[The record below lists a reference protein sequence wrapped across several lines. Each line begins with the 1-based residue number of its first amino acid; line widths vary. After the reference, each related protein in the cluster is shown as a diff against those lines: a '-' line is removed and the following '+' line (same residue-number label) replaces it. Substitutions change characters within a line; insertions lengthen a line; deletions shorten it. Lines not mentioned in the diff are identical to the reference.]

1 MAGRLR
7 SVFALVAVTSYIAM
21 RITIKKGLDI
31 PISGAPQPVIS
42 DAANVATVGLVGW
55 DTPGLKPKMA
65 VAVGDRVKLGQVLFV
80 DKRNPDVRYTAP
92 GCGTVSAINR
102 GERRVLNSVV
112 IELDGDDA
120 ETWHAFEPAEIGN
133 VDAGTIRQTLA
144 ESGLWTALRTR
155 PFGHIPHPDTTP
167 HSIFITAINTNPLAT
182 DPALVIAQ
190 DTEAFLA
197 GARLVAQL
205 TNGPTYICT
214 RPGAAIPCPDGER
227 YRHAQFAGPHPAGL
241 VGTHIHFLDPVSTN
255 KTVWHIGYQDTM
267 AVGRLFLTGQLPTER
282 VIALGGPM
290 VKNPRLLRT
299 RRGAS
304 TKDVLAGELHPGNSR
319 VISGSV
325 LSGHRASGM
334 LGWLG
339 AYHNQISV
347 IAEGSPREFL
357 SWMRPGRKKYS
368 ALRAYSAH
376 LLHEGGYD
384 MTSSQNGSPRAMVSI
399 GSFERIMPLDILPTV
414 LLKAL
419 LVRDTDSAQQ
429 LGCLELD
436 EEDLALCSFV
446 CNGKYNYGPHLR
458 KALDE
463 IEANG

>member
-1 MAGRLR
+1 MQ
-7 SVFALVAVTSYIAM
+7 
-21 RITIKKGLDI
+21 IKIDKGLNV
-31 PISGAPQPVIS
+31 PISGRPELTIS
-42 DAANVATVGLVGW
+42 DANAAKTVGLVGW

-65 VAVGDRVKLGQVLFV
+65 VAVGDRVKLGQTLYI
-80 DKRNPDVRYTAP
+80 DKRNPKVCYTAP
-92 GCGTVSAINR
+92 GSGVVSAINR

-112 IELDGDDA
+112 IDLDGDDA
-120 ETWHAFEPAEIGN
+120 ESWSTE
-133 VDAGTIRQTLA
+133 DKDIRETLC
-144 ESGLWTALRTR
+144 ESGLWTTLRTR
-155 PFGHIPHPDTTP
+155 PFGRIPQPDTTP
-167 HSIFITAINTNPLAT
+167 NSIFITAINTNPLAG
-182 DPALVIAQ
+182 DPALVIAE
-190 DTEAFLA
+190 DPDAFLA
-197 GARLVAQL
+197 GIRVVSQL
-205 TNGPTYICT
+205 TEGKVFVCT
-214 RPGAAIPCPDGER
+214 RPGTDIPCPDGEQVV
-227 YRHAQFAGPHPAGL
+227 HAEFSGPHPAGL
-241 VGTHIHFLDPVSTN
+241 VGTHIHFLDPVSIK
-255 KTVWHIGYQDTM
+255 KTVWHIGYQNTM
-267 AVGRLFLTGQLPTER
+267 AIGRLFTTGRLPTER
-282 VIALGGPM
+282 LIALGGPM
-290 VKNPRLLRT
+290 VKTPRLLRT

-304 TKDVLAGELHPGNSR
+304 TADILDGEIERGNAR

-357 SWMRPGRKKYS
+357 SWLRPGHNKYS
-368 ALRAYSAH
+368 ALRTYASTW
-376 LLHEGGYD
+376 LHKGD
-384 MTSSQNGSPRAMVSI
+384 FDLTSSQNGSPRAMVST
-399 GSFERIMPLDILPTV
+399 GSFERVMPLDILPTV

-429 LGCLELD
+429 LGALELD

>member
-1 MAGRLR
+1 MQ
-7 SVFALVAVTSYIAM
+7 
-21 RITIKKGLDI
+21 IKIDKGLNV
-31 PISGAPQPVIS
+31 PISGRPELTIS
-42 DAANVATVGLVGW
+42 DANAAKTVGLVGW

-65 VAVGDRVKLGQVLFV
+65 VAVGDRVKLGQTLYI
-80 DKRNPDVRYTAP
+80 DKRNPKVCYTAP
-92 GCGTVSAINR
+92 GSGVVSAINR

-120 ETWHAFEPAEIGN
+120 ESWSTE
-133 VDAGTIRQTLA
+133 DKDIRATLC
-144 ESGLWTALRTR
+144 ESGLWTTLRTR
-155 PFGHIPHPDTTP
+155 PFGRIPQPDATP
-167 HSIFITAINTNPLAT
+167 NSIFITAINTNPLAG
-182 DPALVIAQ
+182 DPALVIGE
-190 DTEAFLA
+190 DPDAFLA
-197 GARLVAQL
+197 GIRVISQL
-205 TNGPTYICT
+205 TEGKVFVCT
-214 RPGAAIPCPDGER
+214 RPGTDIPCPDSEQVV
-227 YRHAQFAGPHPAGL
+227 HAEFSGPHPAGL
-241 VGTHIHFLDPVSTN
+241 VGTHIHFLDPVSIK
-255 KTVWHIGYQDTM
+255 KTVWHIGYQNTM
-267 AVGRLFLTGQLPTER
+267 AIGRLFTTGRLPTER
-282 VIALGGPM
+282 LIALGGPM

-304 TKDVLAGELHPGNSR
+304 TADILDGEIERGNAR

-357 SWMRPGRKKYS
+357 SWLRPGHNKYS
-368 ALRAYSAH
+368 ALRAYASTW
-376 LLHEGGYD
+376 LHKGEYD
-384 MTSSQNGSPRAMVSI
+384 LTSSQNGSPRAMVST
-399 GSFERIMPLDILPTV
+399 GSFERVMPLDILPTV

-429 LGCLELD
+429 LGALELD

>member
-1 MAGRLR
+1 MH
-7 SVFALVAVTSYIAM
+7 IK
-21 RITIKKGLDI
+21 IKKGLDV
-31 PISGAPQPVIS
+31 PISGKPELTLS
-42 DAANVATVGLVGW
+42 DANPVKTVGLVGW

-65 VAVGDRVKLGQVLFV
+65 VAAGDRVKLGQTLFI
-80 DKRNPDVRYTAP
+80 DKRNPEICYTAP
-92 GCGTVSAINR
+92 GSGVVSAINR

-120 ETWHAFEPAEIGN
+120 ETWST
-133 VDAGTIRQTLA
+133 DDKDIRKTLC
-144 ESGLWTALRTR
+144 ESGLWTTLRTR
-155 PFGHIPHPDTTP
+155 PFGKIPQPDTTP
-167 HSIFITAINTNPLAT
+167 NSIFVTAINTNPLAG
-182 DPALVIAQ
+182 DPSLVIGE
-190 DTEAFLA
+190 DPEAFLA
-197 GARLVAQL
+197 GLRVISQL
-205 TNGPTYICT
+205 TEGKTYVCT
-214 RPGAAIPCPDGER
+214 RAGADIPCPDGEQFV
-227 YRHAQFAGPHPAGL
+227 HAEFSGPHPAGL
-241 VGTHIHFLDPVSTN
+241 VGTHIHFLDPVSIK
-255 KTVWHIGYQDTM
+255 KTVWHIGYQNTM
-267 AVGRLFLTGQLPTER
+267 AIGRLFTTGRLPTQR

-304 TKDVLAGELHPGNSR
+304 TADILDGEMQSGNAR

-347 IAEGSPREFL
+347 ISEGSPREFL
-357 SWMRPGRKKYS
+357 SWLRPGHEKYS
-368 ALRAYSAH
+368 ALRAYASTW
-376 LLHEGGYD
+376 LHKGDYD
-384 MTSSQNGSPRAMVSI
+384 LTSSQNGSPRAMVST

-429 LGCLELD
+429 LGALELD

>member
-1 MAGRLR
+1 MQ
-7 SVFALVAVTSYIAM
+7 
-21 RITIKKGLDI
+21 IKINKGLDV
-31 PISGAPQPVIS
+31 PISGKPELTLS
-42 DAANVATVGLVGW
+42 DANPVSTVGLVGW

-65 VAVGDRVKLGQVLFV
+65 VAAGDRVKLGQTLFI
-80 DKRNPDVRYTAP
+80 DKRNPEVCYTAP
-92 GCGTVSAINR
+92 GSGVVSAINR

-112 IELDGDDA
+112 IELDGVEA
-120 ETWHAFEPAEIGN
+120 ETWST
-133 VDAGTIRQTLA
+133 DDKDIRKTLC
-144 ESGLWTALRTR
+144 ESGLWTTLRTR
-155 PFGHIPHPDTTP
+155 PFGRIPQPDTTP
-167 HSIFITAINTNPLAT
+167 NSIFVTAINTNPLSG
-182 DPALVIAQ
+182 DPSLVIGEDQ
-190 DTEAFLA
+190 EAFLA
-197 GARLVAQL
+197 GLRVISQL
-205 TNGPTYICT
+205 TEGKIYVCT
-214 RPGAAIPCPDGER
+214 RAGADIPCPDGD
-227 YRHAQFAGPHPAGL
+227 QFVRAEFSGPHPAGL
-241 VGTHIHFLDPVSTN
+241 VGTHIHFLDPVSIK

-267 AVGRLFLTGQLPTER
+267 AIGRLFANGHLSTER
-282 VIALGGPM
+282 IIALGGPM

-299 RRGAS
+299 QRGAS
-304 TKDVLAGELHPGNSR
+304 TAHILDGEMQSGNAR

-357 SWMRPGRKKYS
+357 SFMRPGHNKYS
-368 ALRAYSAH
+368 ALRAYASTW
-376 LLHEGGYD
+376 LHKGDYD
-384 MTSSQNGSPRAMVSI
+384 LTSSQNGSPRAMVST
-399 GSFERIMPLDILPTV
+399 GSFERVMPLDILPTV

-429 LGCLELD
+429 LGALELD

>member
-1 MAGRLR
+1 MQ
-7 SVFALVAVTSYIAM
+7 
-21 RITIKKGLDI
+21 IKINKGLDV
-31 PISGAPQPVIS
+31 PISGKPELNLS
-42 DAANVATVGLVGW
+42 DANPVSTVGLVGW

-65 VAVGDRVKLGQVLFV
+65 VAVGDRVKLGQTLFI
-80 DKRNPDVRYTAP
+80 DKRNPEVCYTAP
-92 GCGTVSAINR
+92 GGGAVSAINR

-120 ETWHAFEPAEIGN
+120 ETWSTG
-133 VDAGTIRQTLA
+133 DKDIRRTLC
-144 ESGLWTALRTR
+144 ESGLWTTLRTR
-155 PFGHIPHPDTTP
+155 PFGKIPQPDTTP
-167 HSIFITAINTNPLAT
+167 NSIFVTAINTNPLSG
-182 DPALVIAQ
+182 DPALVIGE
-190 DTEAFLA
+190 DPEAFLA
-197 GARLVAQL
+197 GLRVVSQL
-205 TNGPTYICT
+205 TEGKTYVCT
-214 RPGAAIPCPDGER
+214 RAGADIPCPDGDGFV
-227 YRHAQFAGPHPAGL
+227 HAEFSGPHPAGL
-241 VGTHIHFLDPVSTN
+241 VGTHIHFLDPVSIK

-267 AVGRLFLTGQLPTER
+267 TIGRLFTNGRLPTER
-282 VIALGGPM
+282 IIALGGPM

-304 TKDVLAGELHPGNSR
+304 TADILDGEMQSGNAR

-347 IAEGSPREFL
+347 IGEGSPREFL
-357 SWMRPGRKKYS
+357 SWMRPGHKKYS
-368 ALRAYSAH
+368 ALRAYASTW
-376 LLHEGGYD
+376 LHKGDYD
-384 MTSSQNGSPRAMVSI
+384 LTSSQNGSPRAMVST

-429 LGCLELD
+429 LGALELD

>member
-1 MAGRLR
+1 
-7 SVFALVAVTSYIAM
+7 M
-21 RITIKKGLDI
+21 RITIKKGLDV
-31 PISGAPQPVIS
+31 PIGGQPDPVI
-42 DAANVATVGLVGW
+42 ANASNVSSVALLGW
-55 DTPGLKPKMA
+55 DTPGLKPSMT
-65 VAVGDRVKLGQVLFV
+65 VAVGDRVKLGQHLFT
-80 DKRNPDVRYTAP
+80 DKRNPGVRYTSP
-92 GCGTVSAINR
+92 GSGTVSAINR

-112 IELDGDDA
+112 VQLDGDDA
-120 ETWHAFEPAEIGN
+120 ESWQAFEPEEIGSIE
-133 VDAGTIRQTLA
+133 AGTIRETLA
-144 ESGLWTALRTR
+144 ESGLWTALRSR
-155 PFGHIPHPDTTP
+155 PFSRIPATDSAPN
-167 HSIFITAINTNPLAT
+167 SIFVTATNTNPLAV
-182 DPALVIAQ
+182 DPALVIAE
-190 DTEAFLA
+190 DGEAFLC
-197 GARLVAQL
+197 GIRLLSRL
-205 TNGPTYICT
+205 TTGPLYICT
-214 RPGAAIPCPDGER
+214 RAGADIPIPEGER
-227 YRHAQFAGPHPAGL
+227 YKHVEFAGPHPAGL
-241 VGTHIHFLDPVSTN
+241 VGTHIHFLDPVSIK
-255 KTVWHIGYQDTM
+255 KTVWHIGYQNTM
-267 AVGRLFLTGQLPTER
+267 AIGKLFLTGRLPTEKI
-282 VIALGGPM
+282 IALGGPM

-304 TKDVLAGELHPGNSR
+304 TGDILADELHAGDSR

-339 AYHNQISV
+339 TYHNQISV

-357 SWMRPGRKKYS
+357 SFMRLGRHRYS
-368 ALRAYSAH
+368 SLRAFASTWIH
-376 LLHEGGYD
+376 KGDYD
-384 MTSSQNGSPRAMVSI
+384 MTSSQNGSPRAMVST

-419 LVRDTDSAQQ
+419 LVRDTESAQL

>member
-1 MAGRLR
+1 
-7 SVFALVAVTSYIAM
+7 M
-21 RITIKKGLDI
+21 RITIKKGLDV
-31 PISGAPQPVIS
+31 PIAGQPDPVI
-42 DAANVATVGLVGW
+42 ANASNVSSVALLGW
-55 DTPGLKPKMA
+55 DTPGLKPSMA
-65 VAVGDRVKLGQVLFV
+65 VAVGDRVKLGQHLFT
-80 DKRNPDVRYTAP
+80 DKRNPGVRYTSP
-92 GCGTVSAINR
+92 GSGTVSAINR

-112 IELDGDDA
+112 VQLDGDDA
-120 ETWHAFEPAEIGN
+120 ESWQAFEPEEIGSIE
-133 VDAGTIRQTLA
+133 AGTIRETLA
-144 ESGLWTALRTR
+144 ESGLWTALRSR
-155 PFGHIPHPDTTP
+155 PFSRIPATDSAPN
-167 HSIFITAINTNPLAT
+167 SIFVTATNTNPLAV
-182 DPALVIAQ
+182 DPALVIAE
-190 DTEAFLA
+190 DGEAFLC
-197 GARLVAQL
+197 GIRLLSRL
-205 TNGPTYICT
+205 TTGPLYICT
-214 RPGAAIPCPDGER
+214 RAGADIPIPEGER
-227 YRHAQFAGPHPAGL
+227 YKHVEFAGPHPAGL
-241 VGTHIHFLDPVSTN
+241 VGTHIHFLDPVSIK
-255 KTVWHIGYQDTM
+255 KTVWHIGYQNTM
-267 AVGRLFLTGQLPTER
+267 AIGKLFLTGRLPTEKI
-282 VIALGGPM
+282 IALGGPM

-304 TKDVLAGELHPGNSR
+304 TGDILADELHAGDSR

-339 AYHNQISV
+339 TYHNQISV

-357 SWMRPGRKKYS
+357 SFMRLGRHRYS
-368 ALRAYSAH
+368 SLRAFASTWIH
-376 LLHEGGYD
+376 KGDYD
-384 MTSSQNGSPRAMVSI
+384 MTSSQNGSPRAMVST

-419 LVRDTDSAQQ
+419 LVRDTESAQL

>member
-1 MAGRLR
+1 MQ
-7 SVFALVAVTSYIAM
+7 
-21 RITIKKGLDI
+21 IKINKGLDV
-31 PISGAPQPVIS
+31 PISGKPELTLS
-42 DAANVATVGLVGW
+42 DANPVSTVGLVGW

-65 VAVGDRVKLGQVLFV
+65 VAAGDRVKLGQTLFI
-80 DKRNPDVRYTAP
+80 DKRNPEVCYTAP
-92 GCGTVSAINR
+92 GSGVVSAINR

-120 ETWHAFEPAEIGN
+120 ETWST
-133 VDAGTIRQTLA
+133 DDKDIRKMLC

-155 PFGHIPHPDTTP
+155 PFGKIPQPDATP
-167 HSIFITAINTNPLAT
+167 NSIFVTAINTNPLSG
-182 DPALVIAQ
+182 DPALVIGE

-197 GARLVAQL
+197 GLRVVSQL
-205 TNGPTYICT
+205 TEGKIYVCT
-214 RPGAAIPCPDGER
+214 RAGADIPCPDGDQFV
-227 YRHAQFAGPHPAGL
+227 HAEFSGPHPAGL
-241 VGTHIHFLDPVSTN
+241 VGTHIHFLDPVSIK

-267 AVGRLFLTGQLPTER
+267 AIGRLITNGRLPTER

-299 RRGAS
+299 QRGAS
-304 TKDVLAGELHPGNSR
+304 TADILDGEMQRGDAR

-347 IAEGSPREFL
+347 IGEGSPREFL
-357 SWMRPGRKKYS
+357 SWLRPGHKKYS
-368 ALRAYSAH
+368 ALRAYASTW
-376 LLHEGGYD
+376 LHKGNYD
-384 MTSSQNGSPRAMVSI
+384 LTSSQNGSPRAMVST

-429 LGCLELD
+429 LGALELD

>member
-1 MAGRLR
+1 
-7 SVFALVAVTSYIAM
+7 M
-21 RITIKKGLDI
+21 RITIKKGLDV
-31 PISGAPQPVIS
+31 PIAGKPDPVIA
-42 DAANVATVGLVGW
+42 DATDINSVALVGW
-55 DTPGLKPKMA
+55 DTPGLKPSMA
-65 VAVGDRVKLGQVLFV
+65 VAAGDRVTLGQTIFT
-80 DKRNPDVRYTAP
+80 DKRNPGVRYTAP
-92 GCGTVSAINR
+92 GCGTVAAVNR
-102 GERRVLNSVV
+102 GQRRVLNSVV
-112 IELDGDDA
+112 IELDGNDA
-120 ETWHAFEPAEIGN
+120 ESWQVFEPGQIDSVEA
-133 VDAGTIRQTLA
+133 ATIRETLA

-155 PFGHIPHPDTTP
+155 PFGRIPSLDATP
-167 HSIFITAINTNPLAT
+167 NSIFVTATNTNPLAV
-182 DPALVIAQ
+182 DPALVIAE
-190 DTEAFLA
+190 DVEAFHA
-197 GARLVAQL
+197 GIRLVSKL
-205 TNGPTYICT
+205 TEGPIYICT
-214 RPGAAIPCPDGER
+214 RAGADIPIPEGEQYR
-227 YRHAQFAGPHPAGL
+227 YAEFAGPHPAGL
-241 VGTHIHFLDPVSTN
+241 VGTHIHFLDPVSIK

-267 AVGRLFLTGQLPTER
+267 AVGRLFLNGRLPTER

-304 TKDVLAGELHPGNSR
+304 TADILAGELHAGDSR

-347 IAEGSPREFL
+347 IQEGSPRQFL
-357 SWMRPGRKKYS
+357 SWMRPGRNRYS
-368 ALRAYSAH
+368 SLRAYASS
-376 LLHEGGYD
+376 LLHKGDYD